1 VRVEHEFG
9 VDALVEFGVALW
21 GILTTASG
29 TPPNC
34 ELRSRCLQRAL
45 NVDSGRLRRK
55 DAAMVYIIT
64 NAPSKSSRSASQ
76 RRAARPPNAFRRMAG
91 SQIPLRVRTGSGT
104 MTGRNARPHRSRPPR
119 GGRRAARRSA
129 LTRTSL
135 LSTNLASIQ
144 DRLGEPITIGVGG
157 VERWRTPRK
166 LRLSALCPRGLGH
179 RQSHWPRRSSIKNR
193 RRVPRRRNQ
202 EGNSHGNKA

>member
-1 VRVEHEFG
+1 VWVEHEFG

-76 RRAARPPNAFRRMAG
+76 RREASKRVSTDGRIADPLKSAYRIGHHDRPQCQAP
-91 SQIPLRVRTGSGT
+91 SIPATAPAVV
-104 MTGRNARPHRSRPPR
+104 APHADPR
-119 GGRRAARRSA
+119 
-129 LTRTSL
+129 
-135 LSTNLASIQ
+135 
-144 DRLGEPITIGVGG
+144 
-157 VERWRTPRK
+157 
-166 LRLSALCPRGLGH
+166 
-179 RQSHWPRRSSIKNR
+179 
-193 RRVPRRRNQ
+193 
-202 EGNSHGNKA
+202 